1 MTKAKTP
8 VAVDLQDV
16 FRHSSKRLLEE
27 YEITRIALS
36 HRGLKGTVREEA
48 LSKFLCTHFPPQFQ
62 CTTGEIISTTAKSR
76 QVDLIISHATRMPT
90 LYRSGNIQVV
100 PIEGVLA
107 AVEVKTTLNEGELSK
122 ALANIQSVKTL
133 SKTAFFEK
141 EDPHHSFN
149 KNLPKLQPIPGFVF
163 AYESISLKRISDAL
177 KRLQRRIDP
186 KFWVDGI
193 FVLKEGY
200 ILPGK
205 DSAYVVEPDSES
217 ALLSFY
223 LTLWNR
229 LILAWTPPI
238 RLDAY
243 FPQFTPAGRS
253 KGAEL

>member
-1 MTKAKTP
+1 M
-8 VAVDLQDV
+8 AVDLQDV

-48 LSKFLCTHFPPQFQ
+48 LSKFLCTRFPPQFQ

-76 QVDLIISHATRMPT
+76 QVDLIISHATRTPT

-122 ALANIQSVKTL
+122 ALTNIQSVKRL
-133 SKTAFFEK
+133 SKSAFYQE
-141 EDPHHSFN
+141 EDPLHSVK
-149 KNLPKLQPIPGFVF
+149 KNLPKPRAIPGFIF
-163 AYESISLKRISDAL
+163 AYESISLNRIAAAL
-177 KRLQRRIDP
+177 KRLQQRVDQ
-186 KFWVDGI
+186 KFWIDGV

-200 ILPGK
+200 VIPLK
-205 DSAYVVEPDSES
+205 DSDYAVEADAQS

-223 LTLWNR
+223 LTLWNQ

-253 KGAEL
+253 KGTGR